1 MKGRRTLAAM
11 VAAGTVALGAAEA
24 GAATRWAGETHG
36 SVHRANRLAS
46 GGVSWHGSFWF
57 RAARDGTIRGQA
69 VVAYEPTISLDGAH
83 TALGY
88 IRDVTGAASSL
99 LPYGFG
105 TVLDTVGVTQLI
117 GFSVEFDSPTA
128 IRRGRLTG
136 RIAGDQVLLRWP
148 GKLKGVPYTLTAIE
162 KATQEKIADGTAVL
176 RDPFKGLAR
185 VKGGVAVHASQSRS
199 DDGGT
204 DEKVGAYWAAH
215 RVG

>member
-1 MKGRRTLAAM
+1 MKRVAVMAAVLAGLC
-11 VAAGTVALGAAEA
+11 AGEA
-24 GAATRWAGETHG
+24 QAATRWAGETHG

-46 GGVSWHGSFWF
+46 GGVSWDGSFWF

-69 VVAYEPTISLDGAH
+69 VVAYEPTIDLGGAH

-88 IRDVTGAASSL
+88 IRDIGGAAASL

-105 TVLDTVGVTQLI
+105 TVLGTVGVTQLV
-117 GFSVEFDSPTA
+117 GFSVDFKTATA

-148 GKLKGVPYTLTAIE
+148 GKLKGVPYDLTAIE
-162 KATQEKIADGTAVL
+162 KAGQDTFASGTAAL
-176 RDPFKGLAR
+176 HDPFKGLAGI
-185 VKGGVAVHASQSRS
+185 KGGFAVHTSQSSSS
-199 DDGGT
+199 DDGT
-204 DEKVGAYWAAH
+204 SEKIGSYWAAH